1 MRKESKIRII
11 KNNSDN
17 DGSYTFLN
25 EGDNVFSSKS
35 QDRQISKEIEK
46 REEAGKP
53 KERDKKVSNKKD
65 IGTYSKSLRFTKP
78 SQRNH
83 SSVYE

>member
-1 MRKESKIRII
+1 MRKEPKIKII
-11 KNNSDN
+11 KKKPSN
-17 DGSYTFLN
+17 DGGYTFLN
-25 EGDNVFSSKS
+25 DLDNSLSQS
-35 QDRQISKEIEK
+35 QDIGQTDKELEK
-46 REEAGKP
+46 KEAGKP

-65 IGTYSKSLRFTKP
+65 IGTFSKSLRFTKP